1 MNNNNNNNTMND
13 RSEGI
18 KSFRDLINKLET
30 QKQQIQVQAPLM
42 QVSKQQM
49 QVSPMQALPQTVK
62 SLLPQEEIPETF
74 RNPPICL
81 RLNIK

>member
-1 MNNNNNNNTMND
+1 
-13 RSEGI
+13 
-18 KSFRDLINKLET
+18 
-30 QKQQIQVQAPLM
+30 
-42 QVSKQQM
+42 M